1 MEQNIGIIVASMPA
15 LNQLLVVFKSSPKAQ
30 QSAGSE
36 RPFAGANH
44 FITSPL
50 PPSTDDTRSDGIP
63 SPDPSVSIF
72 AEKMDSQQEL
82 ENENKSSPAIGFPSR
97 LARTGMSCEER
108 HDVKHH
114 QNAKARECNK
124 KWEER
129 RESRPTLGN
138 AAVLGYSCKIEGGSP
153 KLTT

>member
-15 LNQLLVVFKSSPKAQ
+15 LNQLLLVFKSTPKAQ
-30 QSAGSE
+30 RSHCSE

-50 PPSTDDTRSDGIP
+50 SPSFDDMRSEQIP

-72 AEKMDSQQEL
+72 AEKMDSQQEV
-82 ENENKSSPAIGFPSR
+82 ENENKSSPTIGIPSR

-108 HDVKHH
+108 HGVKHH
-114 QNAKARECNK
+114 QDAKAKECNK

-138 AAVLGYSCKIEGGSP
+138 SAVLGYSCEIEGGSP